1 MQAVE
6 EIVDQAVEE
15 IVDQM
20 IQGGSG
26 GSIEEF
32 KKKIGKMSTESLE
45 KLWKRL
51 KELEDQICKNIRSPQ
66 NICRDGGNCKKAKE
80 ERKKLLEKLGF
91 LRRLMEIVE
100 ERLRFRKIT
109 VNFVH

>member
-1 MQAVE
+1 ME
-6 EIVDQAVEE
+6 AVEE

-45 KLWKRL
+45 ELWRRL
-51 KELEDQICKNIRSPQ
+51 NNLEDQICKNIRSPQ
-66 NICRDGGNCKKAKE
+66 NIYRDGGNCKKAKE
-80 ERKKLLEKLGF
+80 ERKKLLEKLDF
-91 LRRLMEIVE
+91 LRELRKIVE
-100 ERLRFRKIT
+100 ERLRIRKIT